1 MASIQ
6 KTASGTWQVR
16 YKDSRTRKH
25 RAKTFKKKI
34 AATKFLHDVEHS
46 IMAGTYIPSEQGA
59 VDVPIWVQQHLDG
72 RADIGVTTR
81 NRTQNIIDVHVMPKW
96 TGISLSEVEHSDVQA
111 WVKELLDSGQSTS
124 SAKKIVNT
132 ISSSLDAAVRDRR
145 LHTNP
150 ARGARFPKLTPKR
163 KIFLTVEQ
171 VEKLA
176 TATSD
181 GRQKAIVYTLAY
193 TGLRWGELAG
203 LRVQDFDPL
212 RRRLNIEQTIVDDHG
227 KLLVKPPKDH
237 EIRSVPVPAFLVEM
251 IAGNVVGSDVDELI
265 FTAARGGPL
274 RNRNERRWFNQAVQ
288 EIGIRGLTPHKL
300 RHTAASMAIS
310 AGASV
315 LSVQRMLGHSS
326 ATVTLNVY
334 SSLFEDDLDEVAE
347 RLDSMRTENSLR
359 DSYATPNVQELR

>member
-6 KTASGTWQVR
+6 KTTSGTWQVR
-16 YKDSRTRKH
+16 YKDPRTSRH

-34 AATKFLHDVEHS
+34 PATKFLHEVEHS
-46 IMAGTYIPSEQGA
+46 ITAGTFISSEQGA
-59 VDVPIWVQQHLDG
+59 VDLPIWVQQHLDG

-81 NRTQNIIDVHVMPKW
+81 NRTQNIVDVHIRPRW
-96 TGISLSEVEHSDVQA
+96 SGISLSAIKHSDVQA
-111 WVKELLDSGQSTS
+111 WVKELLDSGQSID

-132 ISSSLDAAVRDRR
+132 ISSGLDAAVRDRR

-150 ARGARFPKLTPKR
+150 ARGARFPKSTPKK
-163 KIFLTVEQ
+163 KIFLNAEQ

-176 TATSD
+176 TATFD
-181 GRQKAIVYTLAY
+181 GRQKVILYTLAY

-212 RRRLNIEQTIVDDHG
+212 RRRLNIEQTIVDDRG
-227 KLLVKPPKDH
+227 KLLVKPPKTH
-237 EIRSVPVPAFLVEM
+237 EIRSVPVPAFLAEM
-251 IAGNVVGSDVDELI
+251 ISMQVFGSDVDELI
-265 FTAARGGPL
+265 FTAARGGPM
-274 RNRNERRWFNQAVQ
+274 RNRTERRWFNRVVK
-288 EIGIRGLTPHKL
+288 EIGIAGLTPHKL

-359 DSYATPNVQELR
+359 DSYATLNV